1 MWDEGNRMES
11 CNEVIQ
17 RIGELAAVPLAE
29 IPARVGE
36 HLQGCPACT
45 RALAAARLARGLLA
59 AAADAPEPPAGFADR
74 VLAALPGPTSW
85 RPDTDLWRLG
95 WGLVPAFAATAAL
108 FLILY
113 LGSAVPG
120 PAGVVPVEGLS
131 SGERLVLETSPPEPD
146 VILAAVMEGGET

>member
-1 MWDEGNRMES
+1 MES

-17 RIGELAAVPLAE
+17 RIGELAAVPVAE

-59 AAADAPEPPAGFADR
+59 AAAVAPEPPAEFADR
-74 VLAALPGPTSW
+74 VLAALPAPRLG

-95 WGLVPAFAATAAL
+95 WGLVPAFAAMAAL
-108 FLILY
+108 LLILY

-131 SGERLVLETSPPEPD
+131 SGERLVLEASPAEPD
-146 VILAAVMEGGET
+146 AILAAVMEGSET